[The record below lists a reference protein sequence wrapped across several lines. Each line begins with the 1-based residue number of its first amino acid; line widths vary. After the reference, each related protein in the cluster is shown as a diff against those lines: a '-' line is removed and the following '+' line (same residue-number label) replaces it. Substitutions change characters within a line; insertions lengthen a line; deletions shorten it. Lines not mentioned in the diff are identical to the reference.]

1 MKTLLQ
7 DVRYGLRMLVKSPG
21 FAALVVLSLA
31 LGIGANSAIFST
43 INALMLRALPVH
55 DPQSLYLLQ
64 WVMKST
70 QIDPFINDLEGDEGQ
85 DARTGGATSYSFS
98 YAAYQRFQKENSA
111 LSETFAFAAND
122 EQANVGLG
130 ATASAAVIQG
140 ASGNLFSGLGVI
152 PVAGRALVSGDDAKD
167 AAPVVVTSY
176 AFWQTRMGG
185 AQDAVGKVIS
195 VNGTPMTVVGIAPSE
210 FSGLDPNV
218 KPDLWISL
226 GNYSREWDKNNALD
240 EQSNLLT
247 DDKIWWLGVV
257 GRLKPGVSAAQA
269 ALGLNMLFGQSV
281 HAYVPVLPKG
291 ADLPQLSMMPAARG
305 LNSLRDQF
313 STSLFL
319 LMGMVGLVLLIACA
333 NVAGL
338 LMARASARQ
347 REIAVRISMGATK
360 LRIVRQVL
368 TECTLLGL
376 LGGAVALFVAQ
387 WASRLL
393 VALLASGRNPT
404 LVLHLDARVLGFTAA
419 LSIVSGI
426 VFGVAPALAAVRVQ
440 PLTTLKQ
447 TSGTATQSAK
457 KFRSGKMLVAAQ
469 VALSLLL
476 LICAGVLLRT
486 LQALQ
491 RANLG
496 FDRQSV
502 VLFTVRPGLN
512 GYNGQRLAGY
522 YDELARMVRAIPGV
536 RSVAY
541 AQRNPIGEG
550 SSMTMVEVPG
560 HTPAG
565 KRVYAYQHQVGP
577 GYFDTLNIPVLL
589 GRAIS
594 DQDTAASHPVVVIN
608 QEFAKKFFHGDN
620 PLGHN
625 VQFGTRVQPRAMQ
638 IIGVVGNVKY
648 ARIRD
653 DAPPTLYIAYPQ
665 ARTMSPFSTYE
676 LRIGGDKDAIV
687 RAIESAALALNPD
700 VPIVNL
706 RTEDEIVDEV
716 LYLERT
722 FAMLSSA
729 FGALALVLAC
739 VGIYGTIAYTVAQRT
754 NEIGIRMALG
764 AERANI
770 LKMVLRETLVVV
782 GAGLLAGLPLAWL
795 GTRMLTAQVY
805 GLSPHDP
812 VTMAVAIA
820 AISAVTIAAGS
831 VPALRA
837 AQIDPILALRYE

>member
-1 MKTLLQ
+1 
-7 DVRYGLRMLVKSPG
+7 MLSKSPG

-43 INALMLRALPVH
+43 INALMLRSLPVH
-55 DPQSLYLLQ
+55 DPRSLYLLQ
-64 WVMKST
+64 WRMKT
-70 QIDPFINDLEGDEGQ
+70 NNIDPFIADLEGDEGQ
-85 DARTGGATSYSFS
+85 DERTGGATSYSFS
-98 YAAYQRFQKENSA
+98 YAAYQRFQKENSVF
-111 LSETFAFAAND
+111 SDTFAFAAND

-130 ATASAAVIQG
+130 GTASAAVIQG
-140 ASGNLFSGLGVI
+140 VSGNLFSGLGVT
-152 PVAGRALVSGDDAKD
+152 PAAGRALVPGDDAKD
-167 AAPVVVTSY
+167 AAPVVVASY

-195 VNGTPMTVVGIAPSE
+195 VNGTPMTVVGIAPQE

-226 GNYSREWDKNNALD
+226 GGYAREWDKNNALD
-240 EQSNLLT
+240 VQSSLFN

-257 GRLKPGVSAAQA
+257 GRLKPGVPAAQA
-269 ALGLNMLFGQSV
+269 VSGLNMLFGQGV
-281 HAYVPVLPKG
+281 HAYVPALPAG
-291 ADLPQLSMMPAARG
+291 ADLPQLDMMSAARG

-319 LMGMVGLVLLIACA
+319 LLGMVGLVLLIACA

-347 REIAVRISMGATK
+347 REIAVRMSMGATK
-360 LRIVRQVL
+360 MRIVRQVL

-376 LGGAVALFVAQ
+376 LGGAAALFVAQ

-404 LVLHLDARVLGFTAA
+404 LVLHLDARVLGFTATV
-419 LSIVSGI
+419 SILSGI
-426 VFGVAPALAAVRVQ
+426 AFGLAPALAAVRVQ

-457 KFRSGKMLVAAQ
+457 KFRSGRMLVAAQ
-469 VALSLLL
+469 VAFSLLL

-496 FDRQSV
+496 FDRRSV

-512 GYNGQRLAGY
+512 GYNGQKLASY
-522 YDELARMVRAIPGV
+522 YDELARRVRAIPGV

-550 SSMTMVEVPG
+550 SSVAMVEVPG
-560 HTPAG
+560 YTPAG
-565 KRVYAYQHQVGP
+565 KRVYAYHHQVGP
-577 GYFDTLNIPVLL
+577 EYFGTLNIPVLL
-589 GRAIS
+589 GRAIG

-608 QEFAKKFFHGDN
+608 QEFAKKFFHGDS
-620 PLGHN
+620 PIGHDLE
-625 VQFGTRVQPRAMQ
+625 FGTHVQPRAMQ
-638 IIGVVGNVKY
+638 IIGVVGDVKY

-653 DAPPTLYIAYPQ
+653 DAPPTVYVPYAQ

-676 LRIGGDKDAIV
+676 LRIAGDKDAIV
-687 RAIESAALALNPD
+687 RAIDSAALALNPD

-722 FAMLSSA
+722 FAMLSSG

-770 LKMVLRETLVVV
+770 LRMVLRETLLVV
-782 GAGLLAGLPLAWL
+782 GSGLVAGLPMAWL
-795 GTRMLTAQVY
+795 GTRLLTAQVY

-812 VTMAVAIA
+812 LTVAVAIG
-820 AISAVTIAAGS
+820 AISAVTIAAGF

-837 AQIDPILALRYE
+837 AQIDPMRALRYE